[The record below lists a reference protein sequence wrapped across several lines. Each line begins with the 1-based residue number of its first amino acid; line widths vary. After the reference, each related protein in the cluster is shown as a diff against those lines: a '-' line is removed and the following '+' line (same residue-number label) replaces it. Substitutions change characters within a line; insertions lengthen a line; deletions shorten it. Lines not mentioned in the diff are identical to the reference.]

1 VFSQKLQ
8 NDTLCKFKDFFKLVT
23 TVIANMVESRVHN
36 EKLLGD
42 YESSVVF
49 NYDGFT
55 MGVAF
60 LLKVI

>member
-1 VFSQKLQ
+1 
-8 NDTLCKFKDFFKLVT
+8 
-23 TVIANMVESRVHN
+23 MVESRVHK

-42 YESSVVF
+42 YESSSAF
-49 NYDGFT
+49 NYDGFA